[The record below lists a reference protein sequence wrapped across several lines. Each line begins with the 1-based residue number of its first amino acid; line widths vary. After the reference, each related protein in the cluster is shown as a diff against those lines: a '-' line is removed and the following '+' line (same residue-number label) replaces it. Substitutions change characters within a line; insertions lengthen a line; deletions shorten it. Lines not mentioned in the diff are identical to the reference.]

1 MATPSSRRDALSDSL
16 EVLAQIDAHR
26 HQRVSM
32 ADTMSRE
39 HPVTRS
45 WAREL
50 RDASP
55 RLGSAEGT
63 SPSRSRSPARRNQPS
78 KDDFFSER
86 RRRTHRSASPY
97 KPGGTP
103 RSARSSASQSP
114 RDTPRSKSPYRYS
127 KRQLANS
134 FFVPFSPTRP
144 AQKQKQTDHRKSY
157 MFDPSPSTRRGGSP
171 HRSSP
176 GRSLAQLS
184 SSSSILRS
192 ARKST
197 AVPDRRARRQSCKSP
212 IPFRAAGPGGGGF
225 GEAPQVPRRK
235 TPTRSLSPVRSKT
248 RMVVRPNQDPHT
260 HDNSLDDTNWLDHE
274 EHKLSEVLKHCN
286 REAEREWARMQR
298 SHPQLKQI
306 PMPSLGASVHSRMW
320 NEVKWLLK
328 KKVDEQDAK
337 NRRLASRLQRLEAE
351 AEQADSRRAD
361 LERSM
366 ASMADAHE
374 KEVQEL
380 EGKVTTL
387 RREKDVLLDELDRC
401 CAQLESMR
409 AQLDEVK
416 KAEETSTFAL
426 KTAVTSSESS
436 TAELKKELRLAGE
449 ALADAQVA
457 LQKEQA
463 RVKDAENEG
472 ENILARAKLQ
482 WDRERTEIA
491 LKLETLERQLH
502 EKQSG
507 GTHDHERERRQIE
520 AAIKKDFSDQSEP
533 AIARLRSEAM
543 EAREAAEAEKRRS
556 SQELA
561 AMQRK
566 LNEKLESWSLEG
578 SRAIEEARK
587 MAAMAEERARESV
600 RGAERDAKEVLE
612 KFKRDAE
619 QEKDRVKLA
628 TEEDARQRW
637 QQERSELL
645 RKVATEKMTME
656 TQFGKEIEQL
666 KSELKDRGEQENRA
680 VEKMRIEMH
689 QRIQEA
695 ELLAKQRIEEEKR
708 AAEERERWL
717 EEMKTLELDRQK
729 LELTREHTRKSSE
742 LDSCKSEIA
751 DVQRELAASKEEVR
765 LKHAEVCSKQAE
777 LRSKETELRS
787 VEADLKRELAKLQED
802 SQCAVEAAKVDAQ
815 RESAEA
821 QTQTQREVAAAKLE
835 LEQLKKD
842 LAESDAGMRQAER
855 ENDRLLAQNEMT
867 IRDMT
872 IQHDEMRIAK
882 ERSEQQLAT
891 AQVKVDTLKKL
902 VSALQ
907 VELTE
912 EKQEHLNSDQRVLDL
927 NRRIQELTDGV
938 NERERNL
945 SEKDRLLREKERQI
959 LHKEV
964 QSERQRLDRE
974 REIELTAEKESREK
988 RALELERQELE
999 ATRVEIER
1007 LEKARERDRSK
1018 EKCHEK
1024 GAEVESQRDVE
1035 YQVTELR
1042 AELEKLRSEREKE
1055 AAERET
1061 HARKSFKPKIS
1072 SPKSSFITSETSPD
1086 KMQNKMAQ
1094 IRAAVRGDLSASAN
1108 FLNTCAQS
1116 SSVLHEKLVNISS
1129 NSSLMMS
1136 SESVVD
1142 DMDQTFDRI
1151 QRKMREISQIVTENT
1166 ENLGD
1171 AAGVHLL
1178 PMNDEQL
1185 SPGAGTRTISSTV
1198 QVQSADTAL
1207 DHLMDTLDS
1216 LPNPLTS
1223 GIAESPGGW
1232 AVWKGSPKTKVSIP
1246 FQHKEAFR
1254 KRSGSAAEV
1263 VERSPFRPKPPAS
1276 DARLDKLLGQI
1287 DSLQNDWKGASLA
1300 RPPLSAAVGETSF
1313 GPNCI
1318 YE

>member
-1 MATPSSRRDALSDSL
+1 M
-16 EVLAQIDAHR
+16 
-26 HQRVSM
+26 
-32 ADTMSRE
+32 
-39 HPVTRS
+39 
-45 WAREL
+45 
-50 RDASP
+50 
-55 RLGSAEGT
+55 
-63 SPSRSRSPARRNQPS
+63 
-78 KDDFFSER
+78 
-86 RRRTHRSASPY
+86 
-97 KPGGTP
+97 
-103 RSARSSASQSP
+103 
-114 RDTPRSKSPYRYS
+114 
-127 KRQLANS
+127 
-134 FFVPFSPTRP
+134 
-144 AQKQKQTDHRKSY
+144 
-157 MFDPSPSTRRGGSP
+157 SP

-225 GEAPQVPRRK
+225 GEAPKVPKRK

-248 RMVVRPNQDPHT
+248 SMVVRPNQARHR
-260 HDNSLDDTNWLDHE
+260 HDSLDDTNWLDHE

-328 KKVDEQDAK
+328 KKVDEQEAK
-337 NRRLASRLQRLEAE
+337 NRRLASRLQRLETE

-366 ASMADAHE
+366 ASMADSHE
-374 KEVQEL
+374 KEVQEF

-387 RREKDVLLDELDRC
+387 RREKDVVLDELDRC

-463 RVKDAENEG
+463 RVKDAESEG
-472 ENILARAKLQ
+472 ENALARAKLQ
-482 WDRERTEIA
+482 WDRERTETA
-491 LKLETLERQLH
+491 LKVETLERRLH
-502 EKQSG
+502 EKQSA
-507 GTHDHERERRQIE
+507 GTHDHEMERRQIE
-520 AAIKKDFSDQSEP
+520 AEIKKEFSDQSEA
-533 AIARLRSEAM
+533 AIARLQSEAM

-656 TQFGKEIEQL
+656 TQFGKEINQL

-680 VEKMRIEMH
+680 VEEMRIEMH
-689 QRIQEA
+689 QRIQEV

-742 LDSCKSEIA
+742 LDCCKSEMA
-751 DVQRELAASKEEVR
+751 ALAASKEEVR

-802 SQCAVEAAKVDAQ
+802 SQCAVEAAKADAQ
-815 RESAEA
+815 RVSAEA

-872 IQHDEMRIAK
+872 IQHDEMRMAK

-891 AQVKVDTLKKL
+891 AQAKVDTLKKL

-964 QSERQRLDRE
+964 QSERERLDRE
-974 REIELTAEKESREK
+974 REIELTAEKESRERK
-988 RALELERQELE
+988 ALELERQELE

-1018 EKCHEK
+1018 GKSHEK
-1024 GAEVESQRDVE
+1024 VGGEERQREVE

-1061 HARKSFKPKIS
+1061 HARKSFKPKTS
-1072 SPKSSFITSETSPD
+1072 SPKSSFTASETSPD
-1086 KMQNKMAQ
+1086 KMQHKMAQ
-1094 IRAAVRGDLSASAN
+1094 IRASVRGDLSASAN
-1108 FLNTCAQS
+1108 VLNTCAQAET
-1116 SSVLHEKLVNISS
+1116 VLHEKLVNISS

-1136 SESVVD
+1136 SESIVGE
-1142 DMDQTFDRI
+1142 MDQTFDRM

-1178 PMNDEQL
+1178 PLNDEQL
-1185 SPGAGTRTISSTV
+1185 SPGAGNRIISSTLH
-1198 QVQSADTAL
+1198 VQSADTAL

-1300 RPPLSAAVGETSF
+1300 RPPLSAAVGETSL

-1318 YE
+1318 YK